1 MLHFN
6 VISSILASRYRFDRG
21 FTESAINEATT
32 GFFFAGST
40 SRYDLWLAAD
50 RLLIAI
56 GRAVRNSSEVP
67 NGAALSVNGLYSF
80 FLFFLRILLN
90 SCSPFFRAIHS
101 VLPSFFSTEFQPPPH
116 LTAPLRRW
124 SFFLGRC
131 HFFKMATISIDT
143 PTNRLGL
150 NLVLPSFTQ

>member
-21 FTESAINEATT
+21 FAESAINEATT

-80 FLFFLRILLN
+80 FLFFEDFIELVL
-90 SCSPFFRAIHS
+90 PFFS
-101 VLPSFFSTEFQPPPH
+101 SNSLSFTEFFFLPSFSPPPH

-124 SFFLGRC
+124 SFFLGRS
-131 HFFKMATISIDT
+131 HFFLNGDDI
-143 PTNRLGL
+143 NRYPDESTRFE
-150 NLVLPSFTQ
+150 PSFT